1 MLWKNLIATPH
12 CALEEPDFP
21 VFLFYF
27 VLFCSSFWP
36 VAAFSLI
43 FSSVHVPD
51 LFVYFIYLFFLIK
64 VSLGCV
70 FPVSVYLFMS
80 VSEITVITEYV

>member
-12 CALEEPDFP
+12 CASEEPDFP
-21 VFLFYF
+21 VVFWLFFF
-27 VLFCSSFWP
+27 VLFSSSFWP

-51 LFVYFIYLFFLIK
+51 LFCFCFLIK
-64 VSLGCV
+64 VSLSCV
-70 FPVSVYLFMS
+70 FLLSVYLFMS
-80 VSEITVITEYV
+80 VSDITYITEYV